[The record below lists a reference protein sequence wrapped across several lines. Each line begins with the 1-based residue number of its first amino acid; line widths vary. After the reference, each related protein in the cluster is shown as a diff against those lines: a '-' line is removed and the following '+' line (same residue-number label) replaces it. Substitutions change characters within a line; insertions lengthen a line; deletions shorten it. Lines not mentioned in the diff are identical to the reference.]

1 MTYTPGQFSKL
12 PPLATVT
19 LPCCSLLHRRRDSC
33 RHSSWSTLACQV
45 PLHVT
50 GVHTCGLRTLNP
62 NRPGNS
68 LKMQIGLQAFRLT
81 WSGMPWK
88 LLSPSSWHLGVTATS
103 GNPWVKAGG
112 AGDLRRALG
121 QGTKTETPAPLAACC
136 VTLGKL
142 LPLSVLQHLPKW
154 TRSRFASQEV
164 SKPQPGGMMVTLQ
177 AEV

>member
-68 LKMQIGLQAFRLT
+68 LKMQIGLPGFPTHVVRDALEAAF
-81 WSGMPWK
+81 PK
-88 LLSPSSWHLGVTATS
+88 LLASRCYSHIWKPLG
-103 GNPWVKAGG
+103 
-112 AGDLRRALG
+112 
-121 QGTKTETPAPLAACC
+121 
-136 VTLGKL
+136 
-142 LPLSVLQHLPKW
+142 
-154 TRSRFASQEV
+154 
-164 SKPQPGGMMVTLQ
+164 
-177 AEV
+177 